1 MSENSLQGARGG
13 LVLEQT
19 KGRFRKELIHTGE
32 YTLPADPERKVIIT
46 SERMQNWIRAF
57 QESGVKVWVPLGHSR
72 APEQNVG
79 WVTEL
84 LLEDESLV
92 GILEI
97 TDPEIAEKLRQ
108 GSIADVSI
116 GVEYEFVDCN
126 GTSWAE
132 IIRHVA
138 LTVDPHIRE
147 QGAFAELPPDVASEI
162 SDGELDQSA
171 LQPDSIEAAAENE
184 IVASDDFKPEDR
196 IVELEALSCRRKEL
210 ERMDIER
217 EVEGWL
223 LAGKITPAV
232 KSRLVELLL
241 SGAAQFLY
249 LEQENLSFAAVL
261 RSVITDLPGGH
272 LQAERKSRLGLVPP
286 DAALEPNEKNL
297 LAKLGIS
304 EELYLKYRS

>member
-1 MSENSLQGARGG
+1 MSGNSLQGASGG

-19 KGRFRKELIHTGE
+19 KGRFRKELIHIGE

-46 SERMQNWIRAF
+46 SERLLNWIKAF
-57 QESGVKVWVPLGHSR
+57 QQSGVKVWVPLGHSR

-84 LLEDESLV
+84 LLADESLV

-126 GTSWAE
+126 GTSWPE

-147 QGAFAELPPDVASEI
+147 QGAFAELTPDAATEI
-162 SDGELDQSA
+162 SDDELAQTA
-171 LQPDSIEAAAENE
+171 IQPEPEVAEDVEAVDTAET
-184 IVASDDFKPEDR
+184 FKPEDR
-196 IVELEALSCRRKEL
+196 IIELEALSSRRKEL
-210 ERMDIER
+210 ERLELEC

-223 LAGKITPAV
+223 AAGKITPAV
-232 KSRLVELLL
+232 KSRLIELLL
-241 SGAAQFLY
+241 SGACQFLY

-261 RSVITDLPGGH
+261 RSVIADLPGGH
-272 LQAERKSRLGLVPP
+272 LKAERKSRLGLIPP
-286 DAALEPNEKNL
+286 DAALEPSEKNL

-304 EELYLKYRS
+304 EELYLKYRH

>member
-1 MSENSLQGARGG
+1 MNENSLQGARGG
-13 LVLEQT
+13 LVLEQN

-46 SERMQNWIRAF
+46 TERLLNWIKAF
-57 QESGVKVWVPLGHSR
+57 GESGVKVWVPLGHSR

-84 LLEDESLV
+84 WLEDESLV

-97 TDPEIAEKLRQ
+97 TDPEIARKLRQ

-126 GTSWAE
+126 GTSWPE

-147 QGAFAELPPDVASEI
+147 QGAFAELHADATSEI
-162 SDGELDQSA
+162 SDGELASTSDA
-171 LQPDSIEAAAENE
+171 P
-184 IVASDDFKPEDR
+184 ASDDLADEEETAVMETIKPDAHF
-196 IVELEALSCRRKEL
+196 IELESLSSRRKEL
-210 ERMDIER
+210 ERQEVER

-223 LAGKITPAV
+223 AAGKVTPAV
-232 KSRLVELLL
+232 SSRLVELLL
-241 SGAAQFLY
+241 SGAGQFLY
-249 LEQENLSFAAVL
+249 LEQENLSFAAVM
-261 RSVITDLPGGH
+261 RSVFADLPGGH
-272 LQAERKSRLGLVPP
+272 LKAEHKSRLGLVPP
-286 DAALEPNEKNL
+286 DAALEPNERNL
-297 LAKLGIS
+297 LAKLGVS
-304 EELYLKYRS
+304 EELYLRYRN

>member
-46 SERMQNWIRAF
+46 TERMLNWIRAF

-261 RSVITDLPGGH
+261 HSVITDLPGGH